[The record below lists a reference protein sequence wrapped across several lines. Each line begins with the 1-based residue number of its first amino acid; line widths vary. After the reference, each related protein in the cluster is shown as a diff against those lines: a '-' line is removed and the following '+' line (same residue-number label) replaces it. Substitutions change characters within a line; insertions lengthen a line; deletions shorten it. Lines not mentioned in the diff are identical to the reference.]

1 MVAMRFPKAAEGRTH
16 SKTLRARADH
26 RPWRRQSIRKSRG
39 PVWLK
44 ETLAFLLKVQSLAK
58 SAA

>member
-1 MVAMRFPKAAEGRTH
+1 MREM
-16 SKTLRARADH
+16 AR
-26 RPWRRQSIRKSRG
+26 WRCHNSAIRKSRG